1 MLCSYK
7 YGKVKPCKLIWDL
20 IIPGFGRYSDFVI
33 VSIVD
38 GGAPSIDDMQM
49 FMDFSDGSF
58 VHGTRL
64 RLLLLTGE
72 S

>member
-1 MLCSYK
+1 MLCSYN
-7 YGKVKPCKLIWDL
+7 YGKVKPYKLIWDL
-20 IIPGFGRYSDFVI
+20 IVPGFGRYFILII

-49 FMDFSDGSF
+49 SMDISDGSF
-58 VHGTRL
+58 LHGACL